1 MPMKFEIRSP
11 FKIHRDTVDKT
22 VSLPS
27 VIRLTDGTLFSTWFP
42 EYSTSGTYD
51 TRDIQGQMNAYSRCS
66 PVNSIVNKQCDALK
80 NGRFAFVDDKGNE
93 KRSGN
98 SYLDRLMIRT
108 NPLQTWKQFIGTAY
122 AFMKIHGIAY
132 CLPVYG
138 ALRHEPKS
146 IYVIPNFM
154 VTPVYSKKIYQQ
166 TELTDI
172 ITGYKIQGISQV
184 IDPNDLLIFQ
194 DGGVSVDTMFE
205 RMMIPQS
212 RMVAIKDSINSIIA
226 STDAWLTI
234 AQRKGLPL
242 GIISSGG
249 KDATSTIPLT
259 PEQKDEVHQEL
270 NVNYGLSGDA
280 KKFIITA
287 ASLNFQSISVP
298 TRDLMI
304 LEGVE
309 AHTRMICNAYSYPF
323 RLMEYDSGSS
333 LSNGGEVKEARKMM
347 YQELIIPDAEF
358 ICERITEFFELKGVT
373 LKVYFDHLEIFQKS
387 KEETARALMSLTAGL
402 DRPYMKQVITLEE
415 YRTALSELLNI
426 DPDKPNGKTYYTAPA
441 SPNATGESGIA

>member
-1 MPMKFEIRSP
+1 MMKLEIRSP

-27 VIRLTDGTLFSTWFP
+27 VIKLRDGTLFSTWFP

-80 NGRFAFVDDKGNE
+80 NGRFIFVDDKGNE
-93 KRSGN
+93 KLSGN
-98 SYLDRLMIRT
+98 SYLDKLMIRA

-138 ALRHEPKS
+138 ALRNEPRS
-146 IYVIPNFM
+146 LYVIPNFM

-172 ITGYKIQGISQV
+172 ITGYKITGISQM

-270 NVNYGLSGDA
+270 NTNYGLSGNA

-298 TRDLMI
+298 TKDLMI
-304 LEGVE
+304 MEGVE

-441 SPNATGESGIA
+441 SPNATGESGTA